1 MNDFENISDITC
13 DGFPLLNKRYKL
25 LKKIGEG
32 SYGVVYKAEDKNNK
46 NSLVAIK
53 QISKMRIHSNAYLIE
68 ALQKELYIMRLLSD
82 ENSVKLIEDFETEDK
97 YNLVMELCD
106 SDLDI
111 ELKKRKSENKLG
123 FNELQVLTIMN
134 QFNAIFKK
142 MQKEHVIHRDLK
154 LKNIMIKYDK
164 KVENIGFI
172 LKLSD
177 FGFSKVINEGDIT
190 GTNLGSPA
198 TKAPEIM
205 KGSDYNAK
213 ADLWSIGVIMYQLFF
228 DQLPFPAR
236 TARELKE
243 AIFRS
248 RGVRLPIGKEDS
260 MTQICFDLI
269 EQLLQK
275 DPNKR
280 IEFEDYFNHKFFSE
294 EHRKYLII
302 KIKNNE
308 KNKKVIYKEIDDDNI
323 INEEKSEESNNKNGS
338 SKDSGTFNKKDNKKK
353 ETNDANQSKIINLN
367 YNNNIDFEKRFI
379 KILMLKEHKLGY
391 KLYKAKDTTYDKYVF
406 IKEIKKSFIDDNP
419 INKKIFLK
427 EIKLLSELKGKK
439 FPDFFGLFISDK
451 YYNIVIEYFEGNNLY
466 NFINN
471 RKNLDENL
479 IILILKQLKSSI
491 IELDEKNIYLE
502 FISPKNFAFT
512 FYQNNSH
519 FEIKFFDYGLYSI
532 FYEEKFIKKYLLDEV
547 KLGSVDN
554 SSINVLGM
562 GLTIYKMTFGEEAL
576 VQNSEEDYE
585 IKIGGK
591 TKRVFSEKLKFFLS
605 RCIKKNKRYTW
616 TEFYLDDFLNFSEVN
631 QNVKSNIEKIKEPIV
646 KEEVIETLLEI
657 IIKKMNYIIRY
668 FNIIQKGK
676 DEHFNNKIYSE
687 FYDEIIIFLSFCS
700 LECKTI
706 INFLKINADIPKEK
720 IDENSQDIRLFKIF
734 INKNDKDNNKYDYS
748 HINFL
753 IENKNNLL
761 YFYNKENPSFEYY
774 LNIFIDLEKHFSL
787 ILNKFSGENFLNNS
801 TEDSNIKSFNNIN
814 KAFKSFIGEK
824 IENIKEKAKSDNN
837 NIRHEKEEEELNQKG
852 NLEQLFMHYF
862 EEGVLKY
869 TNHNNEEA
877 IEKLKIAKY
886 ILEYIIFQ
894 RIIIGNKDKT
904 INLEKVIIKNE
915 DKEKSN
921 EDKNAIFVTF
931 IGGKIIKLKEN
942 GILRYNSGSSN
953 ENLYD
958 YNDPKIENIKI
969 YDNMINFYPRI
980 IQFIDE
986 IKKENN

>member
-1 MNDFENISDITC
+1 MNDFENISDISS

-25 LKKIGEG
+25 IKKIGEG

-53 QISKMRIHSNAYLIE
+53 QISKMRINSNAYLIE

-82 ENSVKLIEDFETEDK
+82 KNSVKLIEDFETDEK

-111 ELKKRKSENKLG
+111 ELKKRKSETKHG
-123 FNELQVLTIMN
+123 FNELEVQAIMN
-134 QFNAIFKK
+134 QFNVIFKK

-164 KVENIGFI
+164 SVEIIGFI

-177 FGFSKVINEGDIT
+177 FGFSKVMNEGDIT

-205 KGSDYNAK
+205 KGSEYNAK

-243 AIFRS
+243 AIFRA

-269 EQLLQK
+269 DQLLQK
-275 DPNKR
+275 DPKKR
-280 IEFEDYFNHKFFSE
+280 IEFDTYFNHKFFSE
-294 EHRKYLII
+294 EHKKYLIER
-302 KIKNNE
+302 IKNNE
-308 KNKKVIYKEIDDDNI
+308 KNNKIVYKEIDDENVI
-323 INEEKSEESNNKNGS
+323 KEEKSDDSSKESKSSSSKNSDKNNK
-338 SKDSGTFNKKDNKKK
+338 KEFIKKDNQI
-353 ETNDANQSKIINLN
+353 NILNLN
-367 YNNNIDFEKRFI
+367 NNKNIDFEKRFI
-379 KILMLKEHKLGY
+379 KIILIKEHKIGY
-391 KLYKAKDTTYDKYVF
+391 KLYKAKDTTYEDKYVF
-406 IKEIKKSFIDDNP
+406 IKEIKKSIIDDSP
-419 INKKIFLK
+419 INKKIFTK

-439 FPDFFGLFISDK
+439 FPEFFGLFTSDK
-451 YYNIVIEYFEGNNLY
+451 YYNIVMEYFEGNNLY

-479 IILILKQLKSSI
+479 IIIILKQLKSSI
-491 IELDEKNIYLE
+491 IELDEKNIILE
-502 FISPKNFAFT
+502 FISPKNFSFI
-512 FYQNNSH
+512 FYQNNQN

-532 FYEEKFIKKYLLDEV
+532 FCDEKFIKKYLLEEY
-547 KLGSVDN
+547 KLGSVEKA
-554 SSINVLGM
+554 STNVLSM
-562 GLTIYKMTFGEEAL
+562 GLTVYKMFFGEEAI
-576 VQNSEEDYE
+576 VNNAEEDYE
-585 IKIGGK
+585 IKIKGK
-591 TKRVFSEKLKFFLS
+591 TKGELSEKLKYFLS

-616 TEFYLDDFLNFSEVN
+616 TEFFLDDYLNFNEVN
-631 QNVKSNIEKIKEPIV
+631 QNVLSNVEKIKKPII
-646 KEEVIETLLEI
+646 KDEVIETLIEI
-657 IIKKMNYIIRY
+657 IIKKMKYIINY
-668 FNIIQKGK
+668 FNLFQKEKSK
-676 DEHFNNKIYSE
+676 DLDKKIYTE
-687 FYDEIIIFLSFCS
+687 FYEEIIIFLSFCS

-706 INFLKINADIPKEK
+706 INFLKINADFPKEK
-720 IDENSQDIRLFKIF
+720 LDENNQELHLFKIF
-734 INKNDKDNNKYDYS
+734 INKNDKDNNNYDYS
-748 HINFL
+748 HINFI
-753 IENKNNLL
+753 IENKNNLN

-774 LNIFIDLEKHFSL
+774 LNIFSELEKNISSV
-787 ILNKFSGENFLNNS
+787 LNKFSLKNSLNIS
-801 TEDSNIKSFNNIN
+801 SKDSNIEKSN
-814 KAFKSFIGEK
+814 KSDNTFKSTSSNIL
-824 IENIKEKAKSDNN
+824 ENLRENAKSDDFNT
-837 NIRHEKEEEELNQKG
+837 RHEKEGQFSQKG

-862 EEGVLKY
+862 EDGVLKY
-869 TNHNNEEA
+869 TNHNKDKA

-904 INLEKVIIKNE
+904 INFEKVIIKNE

-921 EDKNAIFVTF
+921 EDDNAIFATF
-931 IGGKIIKLKEN
+931 IGGKIRQLKEN

-953 ENLYD
+953 ENLND

-980 IQFIDE
+980 IQFIAE
-986 IKKENN
+986 IKKEDN

>member
-1 MNDFENISDITC
+1 MNDFENISDITN

-32 SYGVVYKAEDKNNK
+32 SYGVVYKAEDKNNN

-53 QISKMRIHSNAYLIE
+53 QISKMRINSNAYLIE
-68 ALQKELYIMRLLSD
+68 ALQKELYIMKLLTD
-82 ENSVKLIEDFETEDK
+82 KNSVKLIEDFETEDK

-111 ELKKRKSENKLG
+111 ELKKRKLETKHG
-123 FNELQVLTIMN
+123 FNELEVQAIMN

-164 KVENIGFI
+164 NVETIGFI

-236 TARELKE
+236 NARELKE
-243 AIFRS
+243 AIFRA
-248 RGVRLPIGKEDS
+248 RGVRLPIGKEDC

-269 EQLLQK
+269 DQLLQK
-275 DPNKR
+275 EPKKR

-294 EHRKYLII
+294 EHKKYLLE
-302 KIKNNE
+302 KIKKNE
-308 KNKKVIYKEIDDDNI
+308 KNKKVVYKEIDDENI
-323 INEEKSEESNNKNGS
+323 INEEKSEDSNSKNGS
-338 SKDSGTFNKKDNKKK
+338 YKENNKDIKKDKNKK
-353 ETNDANQSKIINLN
+353 ESNDGNYLKIISLKN
-367 YNNNIDFEKRFI
+367 NNNIDFEKRFV
-379 KILMLKEHKLGY
+379 KILTIEKHKIGY
-391 KLYKAKDTTYDKYVF
+391 KLYKAKDTAYDKYVY
-406 IKEIKKSFIDDNP
+406 IKEIKKSVIDNNP
-419 INKKIFLK
+419 IYKKIFIK

-439 FPDFFGLFISDK
+439 FPDFFGLFTSDN
-451 YYNIVIEYFEGNNLY
+451 YYNIVMEYFEGNNLY

-471 RKNLDENL
+471 RKGLDEYL

-491 IELDEKNIYLE
+491 IELDEKNIFLE

-512 FYQNNSH
+512 FYQSNTN

-532 FYEEKFIKKYLLDEV
+532 FCDEKFVKKYLLDEV
-547 KLGSVDN
+547 KLGSVEN
-554 SSINVLGM
+554 ASLNVLSM
-562 GLTIYKMTFGEEAL
+562 GLTIYKMIFGEEAT
-576 VQNSEEDYE
+576 VKNMEEDYE
-585 IKIGGK
+585 IKIQGK
-591 TKRVFSEKLKFFLS
+591 TKKDFSEKLKFFLS
-605 RCIKKNKRYTW
+605 KCIKKNKRYTW
-616 TEFYLDDFLNFSEVN
+616 TEFYLDDFLNFSEIN
-631 QNVKSNIEKIKEPIV
+631 HNALSNNEKIKEPII

-657 IIKKMNYIIRY
+657 IIKKMNYIINY
-668 FNIIQKGK
+668 FNINQKEK
-676 DEHFNNKIYSE
+676 DFYFNNKIYSE
-687 FYDEIIIFLSFCS
+687 FYEEIIIFLSFCS

-720 IDENSQDIRLFKIF
+720 IDEKNQEIHLFKIF

-753 IENKNNLL
+753 RENKNNLL

-774 LNIFIDLEKHFSL
+774 LNIFCDLEKKISF
-787 ILNKFSGENFLNNS
+787 ILKKFSDKNSLNNYY
-801 TEDSNIKSFNNIN
+801 TKDSNIETSNNSD
-814 KAFKSFIGEK
+814 KAFKSFNISS
-824 IENIKEKAKSDNN
+824 IENIKENAKSDNI
-837 NIRHEKEEEELNQKG
+837 NISHEKEGKCSEKG
-852 NLEQLFMHYF
+852 NLEQLFMQYF

-869 TNHNNEEA
+869 TNHNKDKA
-877 IEKLKIAKY
+877 IEELKIAKY
-886 ILEYIIFQ
+886 VLEYIIFQ

-904 INLEKVIIKNE
+904 INFEKIIIKNE

-921 EDKNAIFVTF
+921 EDENAIFATF
-931 IGGKIIKLKEN
+931 IGGKIIQLKKN

-980 IQFIDE
+980 IQFIAE
-986 IKKENN
+986 INKEKN

>member
-1 MNDFENISDITC
+1 MNDFENISDISS

-25 LKKIGEG
+25 IKKIGEG

-53 QISKMRIHSNAYLIE
+53 QISKMRINSNAYLLE

-82 ENSVKLIEDFETEDK
+82 KNSVQLIEDFETEEK

-111 ELKKRKSENKLG
+111 ELKKRKSEKKSC
-123 FNELQVLTIMN
+123 FNELEVQAIMN
-134 QFNAIFKK
+134 QFNVIFKK

-164 KVENIGFI
+164 NVEIIGFI

-177 FGFSKVINEGDIT
+177 FGFSKVMNEGDIT

-243 AIFRS
+243 AIFRA

-269 EQLLQK
+269 DQLLQK
-275 DPNKR
+275 DPEKR
-280 IEFEDYFNHKFFSE
+280 IEFDAYFNHKFFSE
-294 EHRKYLII
+294 EHKLFLIERI
-302 KIKNNE
+302 KSNVKND
-308 KNKKVIYKEIDDDNI
+308 KIVYKKIDDEQVI
-323 INEEKSEESNNKNGS
+323 KEEITEESNNKSKSSS
-338 SKDSGTFNKKDNKKK
+338 SKSSDKNNNKKDTKN
-353 ETNDANQSKIINLN
+353 NGNQINIINLD
-367 YNNNIDFEKRFI
+367 NNKNIDFEKRFI
-379 KILMLKEHKLGY
+379 KILLIQEHKLGY

-406 IKEIKKSFIDDNP
+406 IKEIKKTVIDNNP
-419 INKKIFLK
+419 INKKIFTK
-427 EIKLLSELKGKK
+427 EIKLLSKLKGKK
-439 FPDFFGLFISDK
+439 FPDFFGLFTNDK
-451 YYNIVIEYFEGNNLY
+451 YYNIVMEYFEGNNLY
-466 NFINN
+466 YFINN
-471 RKNLDENL
+471 RKNIDDNL
-479 IILILKQLKSSI
+479 IITILKQLKSSI
-491 IELDEKNIYLE
+491 IELDEKNIVLE

-512 FYQNNSH
+512 FYQNNKN

-532 FYEEKFIKKYLLDEV
+532 FSDEKFIKKYLLEES
-547 KLGSVDN
+547 KLGSVEK
-554 SSINVLGM
+554 SSTNILSM
-562 GLTIYKMTFGEEAL
+562 GLTVYKMFFGEEAI
-576 VQNSEEDYE
+576 VNNTDEDYE
-585 IKIGGK
+585 IKIKGK
-591 TKRVFSEKLKFFLS
+591 TNGELSEKLKYFLS

-616 TEFYLDDFLNFSEVN
+616 TEFYLDDYLNFNEVS
-631 QNVKSNIEKIKEPIV
+631 QNVTNSIVKIKKPII
-646 KEEVIETLLEI
+646 KDEVIETLIEI
-657 IIKKMNYIIRY
+657 IIKKLKFIINY
-668 FNIIQKGK
+668 FNLIQK
-676 DEHFNNKIYSE
+676 ENNNDSNKKMYTE
-687 FYDEIIIFLSFCS
+687 FYEEIIILLSFCS

-706 INFLKINADIPKEK
+706 INFLTINSDIPREK
-720 IDENSQDIRLFKIF
+720 IDENNQNIHLFKIF

-748 HINFL
+748 HINF
-753 IENKNNLL
+753 ITENKNNLI

-774 LNIFIDLEKHFSL
+774 INIFNDLEKNISST
-787 ILNKFSGENFLNNS
+787 LNKFLSKNSLNNS
-801 TEDSNIKSFNNIN
+801 SKDSNIGNSNKSNNT
-814 KAFKSFIGEK
+814 FKSTSSNYL
-824 IENIKEKAKSDNN
+824 ENLREYSKSDNFN
-837 NIRHEKEEEELNQKG
+837 TRHEKEGQLSQKG

-862 EEGVLKY
+862 EDGVLKY
-869 TNHNNEEA
+869 TGNNKDKA
-877 IEKLKIAKY
+877 IEQLKIAKY
-886 ILEYIIFQ
+886 ILEYVIFQ
-894 RIIIGNKDKT
+894 RTIIGNKDKT
-904 INLEKVIIKNE
+904 INFEKVIIKNE

-921 EDKNAIFVTF
+921 EDDNAIFATF
-931 IGGKIIKLKEN
+931 IGGKIRQLKEV

-953 ENLYD
+953 ENLND

-980 IQFIDE
+980 IQFIAE
-986 IKKENN
+986 IRKENN